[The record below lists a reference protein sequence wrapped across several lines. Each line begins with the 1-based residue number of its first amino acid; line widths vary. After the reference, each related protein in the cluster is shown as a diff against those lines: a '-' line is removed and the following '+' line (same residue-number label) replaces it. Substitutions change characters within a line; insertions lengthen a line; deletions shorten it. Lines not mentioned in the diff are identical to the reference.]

1 MSHRALC
8 VPVTQLFT
16 SLASCLATGNL
27 LECDL
32 KENRQMTYSSR
43 EYILKPT
50 MKHSDKRLKS
60 DVLEDSHLRHV
71 PLCLSLFTIST
82 IPISTM

>member
-8 VPVTQLFT
+8 VPVTQLFKT
-16 SLASCLATGNL
+16 SASCLATDNL

-32 KENRQMTYSSR
+32 GENRQKTHSSK

-50 MKHSDKRLKS
+50 MKHSDKHLRS
-60 DVLEDSHLRHV
+60 DVLEGSHRRHV

-82 IPISTM
+82 TPISRM